1 MVTPVKIEQIKA
13 LSETMKLELPAA
25 VPRLTRAFYE
35 ELEVGVLQAE
45 MPKVAPSFEVVKSAV
60 SDLATQPECVVCGR
74 QYEQTLE
81 TLDHCARCRDGM
93 AKAGNI
99 LPNADTDTVYA
110 HCRRSGEI
118 VVSSKDYE
126 PDALFLVEAE
136 RAELKRVLP
145 MVSRL
150 AHDSVTWLV
159 PGVPETNDQDAALR
173 AVWAF
178 QDALAKRLHVAG
190 GEKRP

>member
-1 MVTPVKIEQIKA
+1 MVKPIKRNQIDA
-13 LSETMKLELPAA
+13 VLDRATTSVFLETN
-25 VPRLTRAFYE
+25 PRLTSAEFEQLYIGVFKPVIPIRA
-35 ELEVGVLQAE
+35 
-45 MPKVAPSFEVVKSAV
+45 PKFEDVKSAV
-60 SDLATQPECVVCGR
+60 SDLAAQPECVVCGR

-99 LPNADTDTVYA
+99 LANADTDTVYA

-126 PDALFLVEAE
+126 PDALFLVEAQ
-136 RAELKRVLP
+136 RAALKRVLP

-178 QDALAKRLHVAG
+178 QDALVKRLQAA
-190 GEKRP
+190 K